1 MIELGTTEKLV
12 MYLLLKKEWMSTKE
26 ILELLGK
33 INKTEVAVR
42 ATLFR
47 LRKKKLIKDSS
58 KGRETLFSIAPA
70 GQEVI
75 SGYLKRIS
83 RAKKEWN
90 GKWLIFSFNI
100 PEKKRKL
107 RNNLRNELIFLGF
120 GRLHTNLWICPYD
133 IRNDCNKIIKDLKL
147 KDYTEIF
154 IADYIGVNQKKL
166 AAKVWNLGDLEKF
179 YQKLIEKHGKEFE
192 KFKKSDFSDSAKWAL
207 EAMVRLIKLKKEL
220 VELSSKEPFL
230 PKELLPDDW
239 VGFEVE
245 KLFFDYLQFLYK
257 KSSPL
262 IGFEIEC
269 KEFTGQ

>member
-133 IRNDCNKIIKDLKL
+133 IRNDCNKIIKDLEENNLNKFETL
-147 KDYTEIF
+147 KDIINTEI
-154 IADYIGVNQKKL
+154 IKN
-166 AAKVWNLGDLEKF
+166 
-179 YQKLIEKHGKEFE
+179 KEF
-192 KFKKSDFSDSAKWAL
+192 KSDFNNS
-207 EAMVRLIKLKKEL
+207 LKTPIRKVSL
-220 VELSSKEPFL
+220 VKNSNIEEYNSMLDKYNSKVFEKTSSI
-230 PKELLPDDW
+230 
-239 VGFEVE
+239 VN
-245 KLFFDYLQFLYK
+245 
-257 KSSPL
+257 SN
-262 IGFEIEC
+262 
-269 KEFTGQ
+269 